1 MHIFSRFHNPL
12 PTSAA
17 LRSAS
22 SKARN
27 GWTTLLPRGIG
38 ALGSVLLLCSHLQ
51 AQTIRL
57 AHDMAFPPFA
67 ESLQGVSKGIAID
80 IVKEAAK
87 RAGLELVFLPI
98 AMQDEQKTLA
108 EGKADGIFPLA
119 INPQRRETMGFTTPL
134 LVTGGALFVRA
145 PAPTPKDWNALAGKK
160 VVTPKTGPLGG
171 YIAKNAPQ
179 VQLVESKDYEDSL
192 GQLVS
197 GQVDA
202 AALNFQAGKSIAA
215 QLQPGKVTPPDV
227 LFLELPLAI
236 AFGKTATEPAW
247 VARLNTAL
255 AAMAA
260 DGSLKRLQN

>member
-1 MHIFSRFHNPL
+1 MRTSLSFAPTLGTSPQTRAWPSRL
-12 PTSAA
+12 
-17 LRSAS
+17 LR
-22 SKARN
+22 
-27 GWTTLLPRGIG
+27 GVG
-38 ALGSVLLLCSHLQ
+38 ALGLAALLCSPSL
-51 AQTIRL
+51 AQTVRL

-67 ESLQGVSKGIAID
+67 ESSQGASQGIAVD

-98 AMQDEQKTLA
+98 AMQDERKVLA
-108 EGKADGIFPLA
+108 EGKADGVFPLA
-119 INPQRRETMGFTTPL
+119 INPERRQTMGFTTPL
-134 LVTGGALFVRA
+134 LITGGALFVRA

-179 VQLVESKDYEDSL
+179 VQLVESKDYEESL
-192 GQLVS
+192 AQLVG
-197 GQVDA
+197 GQADA
-202 AALNFQAGKSIAA
+202 AALNFQAGKRIAA

-227 LFLELPLAI
+227 LFLELPLAV
-236 AFGKTATEPAW
+236 AFTKAATEPAW
-247 VARLNTAL
+247 VARFNAAM